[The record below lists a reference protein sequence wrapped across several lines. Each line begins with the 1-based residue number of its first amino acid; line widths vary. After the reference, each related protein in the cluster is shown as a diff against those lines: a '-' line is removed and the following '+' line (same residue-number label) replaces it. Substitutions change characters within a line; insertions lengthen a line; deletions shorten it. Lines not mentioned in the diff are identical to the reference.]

1 MNVGLTM
8 HEYQLPL
15 VCPLRLA
22 EIEVSERDGWI
33 IELTG
38 PNGNRGYGE
47 IAPLP
52 GLSPESELAMLAD
65 WDGERVEP
73 HLISPAVSC
82 GLDMAFW
89 NLGDPEL
96 IPSRLRTLPPPR
108 DQLEVSALLIGE
120 VDQMLQQQRAA
131 AREGYPTVKI
141 KLGRLD
147 PAAEV
152 EMLNTINR
160 YAHAETRFRLD
171 ANRAWTPD
179 DAEAYLGVLSEM
191 NVEYVEEPFANP
203 RASLAWSDGTGVP
216 VAFDESLNEISPAE
230 LAEYPNLRAIV
241 LKPSLLGGLS
251 RCMEY
256 IDVAREMETYPVISA
271 MLESG
276 VGTITLARFA
286 ASVCDP
292 DTATGLDTYRW
303 LADDVLEP
311 RPQLT
316 GGWIAAAEWDWSRYR
331 VRLD

>member
-15 VCPLRLA
+15 VCPLTLA
-22 EIEVSERDGWI
+22 HTEICERNGWI

-38 PNGNRGYGE
+38 PNGNKGYGE

-52 GLSPESELAMLAD
+52 GLSTESELEMLAQ
-65 WDGERVEP
+65 WDGERVDP
-73 HLISPAVSC
+73 DMISPSVRC

-89 NLGDPEL
+89 NLNDPAL
-96 IPSRLRTLPPPR
+96 VPARLRALPPPR
-108 DQLEVSALLIGE
+108 KELEINALLIGE
-120 VDQMLQQQRAA
+120 VDEMIRQERAA
-131 AREGYPTVKI
+131 AREGYRTVKI

-147 PAAEV
+147 PATEV

-160 YAHAETRFRLD
+160 YAQSETRFRLD

-179 DAEAYLGVLSEM
+179 DADAYLGVLSEM

-216 VAFDESLNEISPAE
+216 VAFDESLNDLSPEE
-230 LAEYPNLRAIV
+230 LASYPSLRAIV
-241 LKPSLLGGLS
+241 LKPALLGGLS

-256 IDVAREMETYPVISA
+256 IEVAREMQTYPVISA

-276 VGTITLARFA
+276 IGTITLARFA
-286 ASVCDP
+286 ACVCDP
-292 DTATGLDTYRW
+292 DTAAGLDTYRW
-303 LADDVLEP
+303 LDTDVLEP
-311 RPQLT
+311 RLSFS
-316 GGWIAAAEWDWSRYR
+316 GGRLDATAWDWSRYR
-331 VRLD
+331 INLD